1 MKSWTEQIIIHT
13 PINHVFSYLNGS
25 LTQMQKLMP
34 HVIENT
40 PVKETAAIVGS
51 IYRQKYKEGDE
62 IQEYD
67 VETLDYVNTPEHKKL
82 KIGFTLANMFDITAT
97 YELEK
102 TEKDQTV
109 FKYTATNQALTEQ
122 AELFMQSATNQV
134 AIDFVNRVKKIAE
147 SEYNK

>member
-1 MKSWTEQIIIHT
+1 MKSWAEQIIIHT
-13 PINHVFSYLNGS
+13 PIDHVFSYFNGS

-40 PVKETAAIVGS
+40 PVKETNEIIGN

-67 VETLDYVNTPEHKKL
+67 VETLDYVDTPEHKKL

-102 TEKDQTV
+102 IDKDQIL
-109 FKYTATNQALTEQ
+109 FKYTATNKALTEQ
-122 AELFMQSATNQV
+122 AELFMKSATNP
-134 AIDFVNRVKKIAE
+134 IDFVNRVKKIAE
-147 SEYNK
+147 SEYNG